1 MKFSIKKATSAFLI
15 IATVATSFIFSPTVM
30 AASAGDVNADG
41 QVTPYDA
48 TMILRYIDGQ
58 DSLTTS
64 QRKNADVSADGE
76 VDKTDAQMILEY
88 TAGKIK
94 SFGKLPTKITLT
106 QKSVAMRIGE
116 TLELGVNFTPS
127 SASGAAIT
135 WSSDDTDVATV
146 DDEGN
151 VKARASGTAIITAK
165 TSNNL
170 KATCT
175 VSVGDSEYSDT
186 VYLSPSNQTAN
197 LYSYGGTSEGVQM
210 RLIGAVVERI
220 LKENDIDV
228 IVADPNM
235 SITNRASEANELGV
249 GMYVAIHSN
258 AGASGRGT
266 EAYYHPDRD
275 GGKELAQ
282 SVYNEVARV
291 TPTPDRGIKDGMA
304 AFNGV
309 GYAEI
314 REPKMAATLVE
325 VEFHDKADLA
335 KWIMDNIEALGE
347 AIAEGIMDYMGK

>member
-1 MKFSIKKATSAFLI
+1 MKFSIKKAISAILV
-15 IATVATSFIFSPTVM
+15 IATVATSFIFSPTVS
-30 AASAGDVNADG
+30 AASMGDVNADG
-41 QVTPYDA
+41 QITPYDA
-48 TMILRYIDGQ
+48 TMILRYVDGK
-58 DSLTTS
+58 DSLTTT
-64 QRKNADVSADGE
+64 QRRNADVSADGE

-88 TAGKIK
+88 TSGKIK
-94 SFGKLPTKITLT
+94 GFGALPTKITLT

-116 TLELGVNFTPS
+116 TLELGVKFTPS
-127 SASGAAIT
+127 SATSAIT
-135 WSSDDTDVATV
+135 WTSDDTDVATI

-151 VKARASGTAIITAK
+151 VKARSSGTAIITAK

-170 KATCT
+170 KAKCT
-175 VSVGDSEYSDT
+175 VSVGNSEYGNT

-210 RLIGAVVERI
+210 RLVGAVVEKI
-220 LKENDIDV
+220 LKDNDIDV
-228 IVADPNM
+228 IVAEPNM
-235 SITNRASEANELGV
+235 SITNRAKEANELGV
-249 GMYVAIHSN
+249 GLYVAIHSN
-258 AGASGRGT
+258 AGATGRGT
-266 EAYYHPDRD
+266 EAFYHPDRD

-282 SVYNEVARV
+282 SVYNAVARF

-314 REPKMAATLVE
+314 REPQMAATLVE

-335 KWIMDNIEALGE
+335 KWIMDNIDGLGE